1 MILADISLTIADGE
15 FVCMLGPSGSGKS
28 TLLSIRTYCITV
40 GLAKLNTLQT
50 AFTAL
55 QTGGRRTK

>member
-28 TLLSIRTYCITV
+28 TLLSIRTYCV
-40 GLAKLNTLQT
+40 SRESPA
-50 AFTAL
+50 
-55 QTGGRRTK
+55 RRHQNVKAE